1 MFVHPFMPDLSSKS
15 LDDIVKEMNDIYLKM
30 KGVNN
35 GQLLLQMQ
43 MVLEG
48 YREEYSKRMSQ
59 DMEKKTKSK
68 GKKTDG
74 RSNME

>member
-1 MFVHPFMPDLSSKS
+1 MFVHPFMPDLKSKS
-15 LDDIVKEMNDIYLKM
+15 LDDIVKEMNDIYVKM

-48 YREEYSKRMSQ
+48 YREEYTKRMSE
-59 DMEKKTKSK
+59 DMEKKTKNK

-74 RSNME
+74 RSNVE